1 MVPEFRGSPGCV
13 CVRTCVCL
21 PVCTCVCSR
30 TSPCTHVCA
39 RGSVR
44 VCSVPVFLCAR
55 APVDEFWVWVAL
67 LCLPL
72 SCCCGRNTPLPTLWN
87 KRPRLG
93 PGEGLVFVSE
103 IEGFFCLFFFSF
115 LFQIP
120 HKERGTQKH
129 NTDTAYSMPSG
140 GEHTRELSCDAAVK
154 NPVSRG
160 PEA

>member
-1 MVPEFRGSPGCV
+1 MCLCV
-13 CVRTCVCL
+13 CSCTSPCARTCVC
-21 PVCTCVCSR
+21 VCVCSA
-30 TSPCTHVCA
+30 PVFPCA
-39 RGSVR
+39 R
-44 VCSVPVFLCAR
+44 VPA
-55 APVDEFWVWVAL
+55 DEFWVWVAL
-67 LCLPL
+67 LRLPL
-72 SCCCGRNTPLPTLWN
+72 SCCCGRNTPLPALWN

-93 PGEGLVFVSE
+93 PGEGLGFVSE
-103 IEGFFCLFFFSF
+103 IEGFFFFSF

-129 NTDTAYSMPSG
+129 NTNTAYSMPSG